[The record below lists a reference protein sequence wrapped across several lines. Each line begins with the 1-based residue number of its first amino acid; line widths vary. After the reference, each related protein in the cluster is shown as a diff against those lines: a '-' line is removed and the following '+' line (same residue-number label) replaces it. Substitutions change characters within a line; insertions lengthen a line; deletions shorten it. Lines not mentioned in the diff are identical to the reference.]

1 MIVHFGGYSSQMG
14 GLNLEQNP
22 CIFTC
27 YRESGG
33 LNHTYFTYDWHLGG
47 CSSQMGG
54 LNHTYFTYDRALG
67 RFHAA
72 VGWVLGPTWVEK
84 LRTHAC
90 SHAGRLNL

>member
-1 MIVHFGGYSSQMG
+1 MIVHFGGYSSQIG

-27 YRESGG
+27 YREFGG
-33 LNHTYFTYDWHLGG
+33 LNHTYFTYDSHLGG

-54 LNHTYFTYDRALG
+54 LNHTYFTYDGALG

-72 VGWVLGPTWVEK
+72 VGWVIGPTWVE
-84 LRTHAC
+84 
-90 SHAGRLNL
+90 

>member
-22 CIFTC
+22 CIFMC
-27 YRESGG
+27 YREFGG
-33 LNHTYFTYDWHLGG
+33 LNHTYLKYDWHLGG

-54 LNHTYFTYDRALG
+54 LLHTYFMYDGALG

-72 VGWVLGPTWVEK
+72 VGWDIGPIWVE
-84 LRTHAC
+84 
-90 SHAGRLNL
+90 

>member
-27 YRESGG
+27 DRESGG

-54 LNHTYFTYDRALG
+54 LNHTYFTYDGALG

-72 VGWVLGPTWVEK
+72 VGWVIGPTWVE
-84 LRTHAC
+84 
-90 SHAGRLNL
+90 